1 MKKLTMVMLAFSA
14 IGLVVSPSE
23 VKADTANIQESIQES
38 YIEGDYNRTSQDTRQ
53 RIDRKGRN
61 RGGSVGNVQT
71 SDQYSDVY
79 GNDNVTRQK
88 VRQTNRHRGRRHNQ

>member
-38 YIEGDYNRTSQDTRQ
+38 YIEGDGNRTIQDTRQ
-53 RIDRKGRN
+53 RIDQRRGR
-61 RGGSVGNVQT
+61 RGSVGNVQT

-79 GNDNVTRQK
+79 GNDNVTREK